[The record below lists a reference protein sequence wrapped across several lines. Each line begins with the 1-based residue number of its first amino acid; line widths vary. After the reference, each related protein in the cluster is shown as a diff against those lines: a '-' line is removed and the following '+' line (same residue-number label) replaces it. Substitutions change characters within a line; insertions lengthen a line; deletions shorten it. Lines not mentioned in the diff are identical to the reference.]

1 MKRITYL
8 LYLIFV
14 ELPPLI
20 VFLAATTGFTNIY
33 VNYERANIYNM
44 ARAQDEAISLEQL
57 PEQLERRL
65 NEER

>member
-1 MKRITYL
+1 MKKVIYVLYL
-8 LYLIFV
+8 LFV

-20 VFLAATTGFTNIY
+20 VFLAATTGFINIY
-33 VNYERANIYNM
+33 VNYERVNIYNM
-44 ARAQDEAISLEQL
+44 ARAQDERISLGQL